1 MTVLLDIGAEDGIVT
16 IRLNDPARRNA
27 LSPQM
32 VEELVQELERVSVD
46 PEARCVILTGAGSV
60 FSAGGDP
67 KRMLA
72 PGLYQDMDDAQLRAF
87 YRNGIQ
93 RLPRALAALPIPIIA
108 AVNGPA
114 IGAGCDIACF
124 CDLRIAAEGATFASS
139 FVKLGLVPGDGGAW
153 ILPRIIGMAHAKQMM
168 MTGLPVDSA
177 AALRM
182 GLISALTAPAE
193 LDETAKRLARQILAN
208 PPHAVRFAKQLIGDC
223 ANLGLEEALARS
235 AEVQAACHKT
245 HDHREAVLAFLEKR
259 PAKYRG
265 A

>member
-1 MTVLLDIGAEDGIVT
+1 MTRLLEIGAQDGIVT

-32 VEELVQELERVSVD
+32 VDELVAALERLAVD
-46 PEARCVILTGAGSV
+46 AEARCVILTGAGPV

-72 PGLYQDMDDAQLRAF
+72 PGLYQDMDDAELRAF

-93 RLPRALAALPIPIIA
+93 RLPKALDALPIPLIA
-108 AVNGPA
+108 AVNGAA
-114 IGAGCDIACF
+114 IGAGCDLACF
-124 CDLRIAAEGATFASS
+124 CDLRIAAEEASFASS

-153 ILPRIIGMAHAKQMM
+153 ILPRVVGAANAAQMM
-168 MTGLPVDSA
+168 LTGAAVDAA

-182 GLISALTAPAE
+182 GLVSAVTPAAE
-193 LDETAKRLARQILAN
+193 LMDAAQRLARQILAN
-208 PPHAVRFAKQLIGDC
+208 PPHAVRLAKQLIAEC
-223 ANLGLEEALARS
+223 ATLDLDAALARS
-235 AEVQAACHKT
+235 AELQATCHKT

-259 PAKYRG
+259 PAKYLG